1 MAIISGLVELVS
13 ETFGGLPGWLQA
25 MIILAAVDM
34 TIDLLA
40 THKWIP
46 KGKMYY
52 APLAFKLES
61 TKTLREE

>member
-1 MAIISGLVELVS
+1 MGIISGLIGLIS
-13 ETFGGLPGWLQA
+13 GTFEGLPGWLQA
-25 MIILAAVDM
+25 MIILATVDM

-46 KGKMYY
+46 QGKMYY

-61 TKTLREE
+61 TKTLGEE